1 MMEINLR
8 ATLDKGPRSRVQW
21 NGAFLLVKRFKLVPR
36 PLDKGPSPRRIKL
49 WFSLHGIILEG
60 TPIGPNQKNSLKE
73 SSWFGEPKCKL
84 GSKAS
89 FPLVAQILWKW
100 KTHLWI
106 RTLLKAHQLSHFLID
121 LKVNMASFVDPCKV
135 VDKKSAFLGF
145 QVHKMKLKIEKTMNE
160 KKKEKRPKVNLIL
173 SQVNHTFLILDLKLN
188 PKPLDT
194 LIIP

>member
-1 MMEINLR
+1 
-8 ATLDKGPRSRVQW
+8 
-21 NGAFLLVKRFKLVPR
+21 
-36 PLDKGPSPRRIKL
+36 
-49 WFSLHGIILEG
+49 
-60 TPIGPNQKNSLKE
+60 
-73 SSWFGEPKCKL
+73 
-84 GSKAS
+84 
-89 FPLVAQILWKW
+89 
-100 KTHLWI
+100 
-106 RTLLKAHQLSHFLID
+106 
-121 LKVNMASFVDPCKV
+121 MASFVHPCKV